1 MGRAGAT
8 GLDAHLAQ
16 PYIQGMTTPNIKT
29 TYTLDDE
36 SARALAK
43 LAQHWNTTES
53 EALRRA
59 LLQVASSY
67 GPILSPEERLAALHR
82 LQKSLVERGVDF
94 DAWARE
100 AWEIRHGI
108 DPQ

>member
-1 MGRAGAT
+1 
-8 GLDAHLAQ
+8 
-16 PYIQGMTTPNIKT
+16 MTTPNIKT

-43 LAQHWNTTES
+43 LAQHWKMTES
-53 EALRRA
+53 DALRRA
-59 LLQVASSY
+59 LLQVASGY
-67 GPILSPEERLAALHR
+67 GPVLSPEERLAALDR
-82 LQKSLVERGVDF
+82 LRASLAERGVDF

>member
-1 MGRAGAT
+1 
-8 GLDAHLAQ
+8 
-16 PYIQGMTTPNIKT
+16 MTTQNTKA

-36 SARALAK
+36 STHALAK
-43 LAQHWNTTES
+43 LAQHWNVTES

-59 LLQVASSY
+59 LLQVASQY
-67 GPILSPEERLAALHR
+67 GPILSPEERLAALNR
-82 LQKSLVERGVDF
+82 LQKSLAERGVDF

-108 DPQ
+108 DP

>member
-1 MGRAGAT
+1 
-8 GLDAHLAQ
+8 
-16 PYIQGMTTPNIKT
+16 MTTPDIKA

-43 LAQHWNTTES
+43 LAHHWKVTES

-59 LLQVASSY
+59 LLHVASGY
-67 GPILSPEERLAALHR
+67 GPVLSPEERLAALHR
-82 LQKSLVERGVDF
+82 LQKSLAERGVDF

-100 AWEIRHGI
+100 ARAIRHGD
-108 DPQ
+108 DP

>member
-1 MGRAGAT
+1 MGRVGAT

-16 PYIQGMTTPNIKT
+16 PYIQGMATPNIKT

-36 SARALAK
+36 SARALAT
-43 LAQHWNTTES
+43 LAQHWNVTES

-67 GPILSPEERLAALHR
+67 GPILSPEERLAALNR
-82 LQKSLVERGVDF
+82 LQKSLAERGVDF

-100 AWEIRHGI
+100 ARAIRHGT
-108 DPQ
+108 DQ